1 MAKYKLKSRTHRKS
15 LSVILRGFF
24 VCVYFLGSIYK
35 KSDALMHHFFEVP
48 GGFEPPYMVLQTTD

>member
-1 MAKYKLKSRTHRKS
+1 MDREETRTHRKS

-35 KSDALMHHFFEVP
+35 KSDAFTCITSEEVP